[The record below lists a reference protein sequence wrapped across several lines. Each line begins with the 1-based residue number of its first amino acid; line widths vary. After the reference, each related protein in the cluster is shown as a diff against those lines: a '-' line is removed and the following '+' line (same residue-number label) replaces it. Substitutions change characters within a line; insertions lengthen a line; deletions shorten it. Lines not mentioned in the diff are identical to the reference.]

1 MRIGIVELYYGESGK
16 KGFYNNQELGVA
28 KAFKAKGYEII
39 VFYPQNDI
47 DNIIEEFVED
57 RIKIVYVPA
66 TTIGNHSKYD
76 WNILKNYNVDIV
88 QIGSDNQ
95 MYAPSLIRFCDKNDI
110 PLYNYIGT
118 TKSDTNCI
126 IKSCIMRFLFLR
138 NVVYYRKHKCFAKTT
153 FVKKE
158 LEKYGIKNVE
168 VANVGLD
175 TTIIPNVMDDR
186 HSIRSKLSIP
196 NNTKVLL
203 YVGRMEEYK
212 RPLEAIQLLTK
223 LPDRFLLIMV
233 GTGTLDLQVDK
244 IINNSNLGKRV
255 RRIKKMSNNEIH
267 QYYKAADYFL
277 NFNRKEI
284 FGMSILE
291 AMYQGCSVIAFHA
304 PGPDEIISRNTD
316 GFLVSTI
323 DEMRDII
330 TENKKIGKERARER
344 VLEFFMWEKTVEKFD
359 SWIKNSI
366 GAAHIK

>member
-47 DNIIEEFVED
+47 DNIIEELVED

-76 WNILKNYNVDIV
+76 WNILKKYYVDIV

-95 MYAPSLIRFCDKNDI
+95 MFAPCLIRFCDKNKI

-118 TKSDTNCI
+118 IKSDTNSV
-126 IKSCIMRFLFLR
+126 IKAFIMKLLFLR
-138 NVVYYRKHKCFAKTT
+138 NSFAYRNHKCFAKTT

-175 TTIIPNVMDDR
+175 TTIIPSVMDDG

-196 NNTKVLL
+196 NNVNVILF
-203 YVGRMEEYK
+203 VGRMEEYK
-212 RPLEAIQLLTK
+212 SPFEAIKLLSR
-223 LPDRFLLIMV
+223 LPDSFLLIMI
-233 GTGTLDLQVDK
+233 GTGSLDSKVDN
-244 IINNSNLGKRV
+244 IINNSNLEN
-255 RRIKKMSNNEIH
+255 RIIRKKKISNNDIH
-267 QYYKAADYFL
+267 QYYKVADYFI
-277 NFNRKEI
+277 NFNKKEI

-304 PGPDEIISRNTD
+304 PGPDEIISNNID
-316 GFLVSTI
+316 GFLVNTI
-323 DEMRDII
+323 DEMRSII
-330 TENKKIGKERARER
+330 VEEKK
-344 VLEFFMWEKTVEKFD
+344 VEKKVARQKVVELFTWD
-359 SWIKNSI
+359 CAVDLFNSWIESKN
-366 GAAHIK
+366 

>member
-39 VFYPQNDI
+39 VFYPQNDR
-47 DNIIEEFVED
+47 DNIIEELVED

-76 WNILKNYNVDIV
+76 WNILKKYSVDIV

-95 MYAPSLIRFCDKNDI
+95 MFAPCLIRFCDKNKI

-118 TKSDTNCI
+118 IKSDTNSV
-126 IKSCIMRFLFLR
+126 IKAFIMKLLFLR
-138 NVVYYRKHKCFAKTT
+138 NSFAYRNHKCFAKTT

-175 TTIIPNVMDDR
+175 TTIIPNVMDDG

-196 NNTKVLL
+196 NNVNVILF
-203 YVGRMEEYK
+203 VGRMEEYK
-212 RPLEAIQLLTK
+212 SPFEAIKLLSR
-223 LPDRFLLIMV
+223 LPDSFLLIMI
-233 GTGTLDLQVDK
+233 GTGSLDSKVDN
-244 IINNSNLGKRV
+244 IINNSNLENRII
-255 RRIKKMSNNEIH
+255 RIKKISNNDIH
-267 QYYKAADYFL
+267 QYYKVADYFI
-277 NFNRKEI
+277 NFNKKEI

-304 PGPDEIISRNTD
+304 PGPDEIITNNTD

-330 TENKKIGKERARER
+330 TENNKIGKEMARER
-344 VLEFFMWEKTVEKFD
+344 VLESFEWEKTVEKFD
-359 SWIKNSI
+359 SWIKDSI
-366 GAAHIK
+366 GTHIK